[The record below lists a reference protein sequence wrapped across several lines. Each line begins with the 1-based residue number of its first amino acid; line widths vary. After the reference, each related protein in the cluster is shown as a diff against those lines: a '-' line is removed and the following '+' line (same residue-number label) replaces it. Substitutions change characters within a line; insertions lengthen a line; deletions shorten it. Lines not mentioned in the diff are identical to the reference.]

1 MLFDIIILI
10 GIIAVIVGRHNSK
23 GTTHELPNYTIV
35 YVIGIPFLAIAV
47 FSSFLTQYTPDFIK
61 NVFCMW
67 GGYNVKFCH
76 KFENIACT
84 KKFESTGY
92 C

>member
-47 FSSFLTQYTPDFIK
+47 FSSFLTQYTPNFIK

-67 GGYNVKFCH
+67 GWVQC
-76 KFENIACT
+76 
-84 KKFESTGY
+84 
-92 C
+92 

>member
-47 FSSFLTQYTPDFIK
+47 FSSFLTQYTRTLLRMF
-61 NVFCMW
+61 FACG
-67 GGYNVKFCH
+67 GGYNVKFWH
-76 KFENIACT
+76 KFEHCVY
-84 KKFESTGY
+84 KKI
-92 C
+92 

>member
-1 MLFDIIILI
+1 MKKSLVNVIKKQGNIMLFDIIILI

-61 NVFCMW
+61 NVFCIW
-67 GGYNVKFCH
+67 WWVQC
-76 KFENIACT
+76 
-84 KKFESTGY
+84 
-92 C
+92 

>member
-61 NVFCMW
+61 
-67 GGYNVKFCH
+67 GGYNVKFWH